1 MRPYAFFS
9 SSSSIKHIWLRA
21 VGGFGFL
28 IHLDFFGGGC
38 GCVKGCWWWRL
49 WLWIFGFVVGGVGAW
64 LIVVDEGFV
73 IGGGGARFQCSWV

>member
-1 MRPYAFFS
+1 MVELVRLDFWWRLWF
-9 SSSSIKHIWLRA
+9 WLRA

-49 WLWIFGFVVGGVGAW
+49 WLWIFGFAVVCGGAW
-64 LIVVDEGFV
+64 LMVVDFGFV
-73 IGGGGARFQCSWV
+73 GGGGGARFQYT